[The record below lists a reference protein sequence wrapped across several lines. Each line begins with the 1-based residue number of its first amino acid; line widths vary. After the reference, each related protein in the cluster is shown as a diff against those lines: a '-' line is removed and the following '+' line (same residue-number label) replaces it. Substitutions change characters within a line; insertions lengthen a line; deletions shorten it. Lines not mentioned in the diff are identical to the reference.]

1 MVHWLDE
8 KKNQIKTKQNKQTKK
23 LDKHLE
29 KKKQR
34 VIFGLTQVP
43 GYLQF
48 DQVRIFDKCKY
59 TMFLSTYDH
68 LPSCKI

>member
-8 KKNQIKTKQNKQTKK
+8 KKKSNQNKTKQANKETGQTFG
-23 LDKHLE
+23 